1 MTVDSQLLLRM
12 IDDDEYFQMVGGSA
26 DDVVEVLL
34 LAPCEGEALSVN
46 AHRFDTVASRLKGLT
61 ALAPRADHR
70 CQPLHIGNNQSSR
83 RR

>member
-46 AHRFDTVASRLKGLT
+46 AHRFDTVASRASKV
-61 ALAPRADHR
+61 
-70 CQPLHIGNNQSSR
+70 SR
-83 RR
+83 RSRPVSVRCCAS